1 MSTVNA
7 FTPKGQSYLVTTA
20 SVQIKTQD
28 NVSAVSYRFVNL
40 TSSTVT
46 INWLPADPLGAAVT
60 VAAPT
65 VPTAGSPSTS
75 LTFLAGS
82 IEVVSLPPNVW
93 LRSDTATSLMVT
105 PGEGI

>member
-28 NVSAVSYRFVNL
+28 NVTAVSYRVVN
-40 TSSTVT
+40 TTASTVT
-46 INWLPADPLGAAVT
+46 LGWLPADPLGASVT
-60 VAAPT
+60 VGAPSI
-65 VPTAGSPSTS
+65 PTAGSPTNTI
-75 LTFLAGS
+75 TFLSGS
-82 IEVVSLPPNVW
+82 VEVIGLPPNVW
-93 LRSDTATSLMVT
+93 LRADVANSLLVT

>member
-28 NVSAVSYRFVNL
+28 NVTAVSYRVVN
-40 TSSTVT
+40 TTTSTVT
-46 INWLPADPLGAAVT
+46 LNWLPADPLGASVT

-75 LTFLAGS
+75 LTFLAGAV
-82 IEVVSLPPNVW
+82 EVVGLPPNVW
-93 LRSDTATSLMVT
+93 LRADTATSLLVT